1 MSSSNLLGALALVA
15 VLMFIGLIGLQVG
28 EMLYYRA
35 APSVLS
41 P

>member
-15 VLMFIGLIGLQVG
+15 VLMFIGLIGLQVS
-28 EMLYYRA
+28 EMLHYRA